1 MTHLRATPSTSA
13 RPATLKLYLSLAR
26 FPASTV
32 ASVARSR
39 TSSTTQ
45 TSTSSQTSLVRF
57 ARAVSCCWKKS
68 TYAQTFSPHLHS
80 LSSVSHANPHPSSRH
95 RRTSSPPFAHTT
107 PTTRSSRSS
116 NIDTPSASP
125 PKDLDPSLRWTSG
138 SAWAVLSRETEG
150 FALVLEDSF
159 ELPLG
164 TRKDQ
169 GQCASLSV

>member
-1 MTHLRATPSTSA
+1 MTHIRATPSTSV
-13 RPATLKLYLSLAR
+13 RLATLTLCLSLAR

-32 ASVARSR
+32 ASVARSQ

-45 TSTSSQTSLVRF
+45 TSTSSLTSLVRF

-68 TYAQTFSPHLHS
+68 TYAQTFSPYLHS
-80 LSSVSHANPHPSSRH
+80 SSSDSHANPYPSSRL
-95 RRTSSPPFAHTT
+95 RRTSLPPFGHAT
-107 PTTRSSRSS
+107 PTALFSRSF
-116 NIDTPSASP
+116 NTDTPSASP
-125 PKDLDPSLRWTSG
+125 PRDLDPSLRWTSG

-169 GQCASLSV
+169 GQCASP